1 MKIMVGSL
9 REECMLLINVPET
22 AFFGHFMPSPNT
34 AASNKCPAPSQRKAV
49 IILINARAVIRI
61 LRYLMMPG

>member
-22 AFFGHFMPSPNT
+22 VLFGHFMPSPST
-34 AASNKCPAPSQRKAV
+34 AASNNCPPPSQRKAV
-49 IILINARAVIRI
+49 IILLNAHAVIRI